1 MFIWTAFGVSSNDL
15 LILEPQAAKSK
26 KIKPLLRPD
35 ATYILVGG
43 TGGLGRSM
51 ARWMVAKG
59 ARTIVLVSRSGS
71 VTGRVKEL
79 VDELEAVGANIVV
92 RPCNVVNK
100 AEVEELIKTGLEGLP
115 PIRGVVHGTMVLK
128 V

>member
-1 MFIWTAFGVSSNDL
+1 
-15 LILEPQAAKSK
+15 
-26 KIKPLLRPD
+26 
-35 ATYILVGG
+35 
-43 TGGLGRSM
+43 M

-59 ARTIVLVSRSGS
+59 ARNIVLVSRSGS

-79 VDELEAVGANIVV
+79 VDELGAVGANIVV

-100 AEVEELIKTGLEGLP
+100 VEVEELIASGLEGLP
-115 PIRGVVHGTMVLK
+115 PIRGVVHGTMVLR

>member
-1 MFIWTAFGVSSNDL
+1 
-15 LILEPQAAKSK
+15 
-26 KIKPLLRPD
+26 
-35 ATYILVGG
+35 
-43 TGGLGRSM
+43 M

>member
-1 MFIWTAFGVSSNDL
+1 MVL
-15 LILEPQAAKSK
+15 QAARSK
-26 KIKPLLRPD
+26 KVKALLRPD

-51 ARWMVAKG
+51 TRWMVAKG

-79 VDELEAVGANIVV
+79 VDELGAVGANIIV

-100 AEVEELIKTGLEGLP
+100 IEVDELVQSGLADLP
-115 PIRGVVHGTMVLK
+115 PIHGVVHGTMVLR

>member
-1 MFIWTAFGVSSNDL
+1 
-15 LILEPQAAKSK
+15 
-26 KIKPLLRPD
+26 
-35 ATYILVGG
+35 
-43 TGGLGRSM
+43 M

-79 VDELEAVGANIVV
+79 VDELGAVGANIIV

-100 AEVEELIKTGLEGLP
+100 IEVDGLVQSELAELP
-115 PIRGVVHGTMVLK
+115 PIRGVVHGTMVLR
-128 V
+128 VCPPSPQGMAINRTNRHAGRAL

>member
-1 MFIWTAFGVSSNDL
+1 M
-15 LILEPQAAKSK
+15 
-26 KIKPLLRPD
+26 KPLLRPD

-71 VTGRVKEL
+71 VTGHVKEL
-79 VDELEAVGANIVV
+79 VDEVAAVGANIVV
-92 RPCNVVNK
+92 RRCNVVNK
-100 AEVEELIKTGLEGLP
+100 AEVDDLIHSGLGDLP
-115 PIRGVVHGTMVLK
+115 PIRGVVHGTMVLR
-128 V
+128 VRLLLPQRNNMGSLTDPHRMCFSRR

>member
-1 MFIWTAFGVSSNDL
+1 
-15 LILEPQAAKSK
+15 
-26 KIKPLLRPD
+26 
-35 ATYILVGG
+35 
-43 TGGLGRSM
+43 M

-79 VDELEAVGANIVV
+79 VDELGAVGANIVV

-100 AEVEELIKTGLEGLP
+100 TEVDELIQSGLADLP
-115 PIRGVVHGTMVLK
+115 PIRGVVHGTMVLRVCPSFLNAK
-128 V
+128 Q

>member
-1 MFIWTAFGVSSNDL
+1 V
-15 LILEPQAAKSK
+15 
-26 KIKPLLRPD
+26 KPLLRPD

-71 VTGRVKEL
+71 VAGKVKEL
-79 VDELEAVGANIVV
+79 VDELGAIGANIIV
-92 RPCNVVNK
+92 RRCNVVNK
-100 AEVEELIKTGLEGLP
+100 AEVDELISTGLSDLP
-115 PIRGVVHGTMVLK
+115 PVRGVVLGTMVLRVCCSLSK
-128 V
+128 QT

>member
-1 MFIWTAFGVSSNDL
+1 
-15 LILEPQAAKSK
+15 
-26 KIKPLLRPD
+26 
-35 ATYILVGG
+35 
-43 TGGLGRSM
+43 M

-79 VDELEAVGANIVV
+79 VDELGSVGANIVV

-100 AEVEELIKTGLEGLP
+100 AQVGELIASGLEGLP
-115 PIRGVVHGTMVLK
+115 PIRGVVHGTMVLR